1 MLNDFFWLAPPGVLV
16 AATSTYAAA
25 LMWLMAYDVE
35 RLRWRREF
43 SGWQTILR
51 ERVAR
56 GAPPTMPIIVGCG
69 YLARQRWHRA
79 YGCGW
84 RSVQRAR
91 IARRR

>member
-1 MLNDFFWLAPPGVLV
+1 MFMDLFWLAPPGVLV
-16 AATSTYAAA
+16 VATSTYAAV
-25 LMWLMAYDVE
+25 LMWLMACDVE

-56 GAPPTMPIIVGCG
+56 GAPPALPSVVGCG
-69 YLARQRWHRA
+69 YFACRRWHRA

-84 RSVQRAR
+84 RNVQRAR